1 MATVQLQE
9 ALPPAV
15 PERDPAL
22 ERLLSFADAV
32 YAIALTLLAL
42 ELRLPAE
49 AAHLGGRDLLASL
62 LGTWPRVLGY
72 ATSFTVIALIWS
84 GHHRMFR
91 MLRRSDG
98 RLLWLTLLKLGW
110 VAFFPFPA
118 AVMGEHLGDPVAGEF
133 YYGSLLVIVL
143 LAAAG
148 WWYASWD
155 RRLVDPD
162 LSPALIRF
170 YRLAPLVPAAGFL
183 LVMGLIP
190 LGLGRLIEP
199 VFLGYFLVLGY
210 ILLDM
215 GGDWEARLSRRADLP
230 SMRAG
235 ARRQHAR
242 R

>member
-1 MATVQLQE
+1 MAAVQLIGHQE
-9 ALPPAV
+9 APPLPAT
-15 PERDPAL
+15 ERDPGL
-22 ERLLSFADAV
+22 GRLMFFADAV

-62 LGTWPRVLGY
+62 LATWPKALGY
-72 ATSFTVIALIWS
+72 ITSFLIIALIWS

-91 MLRRSDG
+91 LLRRSDS
-98 RLLWLTLLKLGW
+98 RLLWLTLLKLGC

-133 YYGSLLVIVL
+133 YYGSLLVMVL

-148 WWYASWD
+148 WWYASWG
-155 RRLVDPD
+155 RRLVALD

-170 YRLAPLVPAAGFL
+170 YRLAPLGNAATFL

-190 LGLGRLIEP
+190 LGLARLIDP
-199 VFLGYFLVLGY
+199 VFLGYLLALGY
-210 ILLDM
+210 IVLDM
-215 GGDWEARLSRRADLP
+215 VGNWEARLIRRAD
-230 SMRAG
+230 SHGQRVG
-235 ARRQHAR
+235 ARP
-242 R
+242 

>member
-9 ALPPAV
+9 ALPLPAT
-15 PERDPAL
+15 ERDPGL
-22 ERLLSFADAV
+22 ERLMSFADAV

-62 LGTWPRVLGY
+62 LGTWPRVLSY
-72 ATSFTVIALIWS
+72 ATSFIIIALIWS

-91 MLRRSDG
+91 LLRRSDS
-98 RLLWLTLLKLGW
+98 RLLWLTLLKLGC

-133 YYGSLLVIVL
+133 YYGSLLAMVL
-143 LAAAG
+143 LATAG

-155 RRLVDPD
+155 RRLVAPD
-162 LSPALIRF
+162 VSPAVVRF
-170 YRLAPLVPAAGFL
+170 YRLVPLVNAAIFL

-190 LGLGRLIEP
+190 LGLARLIDP
-199 VFLGYFLVLGY
+199 VLLGYILALGY
-210 ILLDM
+210 ILLDT
-215 GGDWEARLSRRADLP
+215 GGDWEARLSRRADSLLR
-230 SMRAG
+230 RAG